1 VLEFAANA
9 PFKGVYCVAPD
20 GNNIALAR
28 NKALEHAL
36 ALQENRNRDKDSS
49 HTADEAPLDFVA
61 FIDDDEFPA
70 DDWLAKLLE
79 TALATPEAAG
89 VLGPVR
95 PHFESPPPA
104 WILKGR
110 FCDRPE
116 HPTGTQLNWQQ
127 TRTGNALIRSSIL
140 RKMMKDDGE
149 LPFRKEFG
157 TGGEDQ
163 DFFRRLI
170 QERGCTF
177 VWCNEAVAF
186 ETVPPSRWTRT
197 YMWKRALLRG
207 RNSLKHSH
215 GRLLTIAKSIVA
227 VPIYVV
233 SLPITLIF
241 AGQAAMMKCSVKL
254 CDHLGRLLTLCGMNP
269 VKQRH

>member
-9 PFKGVYCVAPD
+9 PFKVFYCVAPD
-20 GNNIALAR
+20 ENNIALAR
-28 NKALEHAL
+28 NKAIEMAL
-36 ALQENRNRDKDSS
+36 AQIRARRNDDGGG
-49 HTADEAPLDFVA
+49 AEASESDFIA

-79 TALATPEAAG
+79 TLAVTHPEASG

-116 HPTGTQLNWQQ
+116 HPTGTTLEWPQ
-127 TRTGNALIRSSIL
+127 TRTGNALIRASL
-140 RKMMKDDGE
+140 FKKLAEEGE
-149 LPFRKEFG
+149 PPFRKEFG

-163 DFFRRLI
+163 DFFRRMI

-177 VWCNEAVAF
+177 VWCNEAIAF
-186 ETVPPSRWTRT
+186 ETVPPSRWTRS

-215 GRLLTIAKSIVA
+215 GRLRTILKSIVA

-254 CDHLGRLLTLCGMNP
+254 CDHLGRILTLLGINP
-269 VKQRH
+269 VRER